1 MLAKLIECLANITQE
16 IINLRQRW
24 VSAFHVVGLELWA
37 RIFFGGEAP
46 AALGERL
53 IALAEAHDSRRLTRR
68 PDREK
73 PESPLAGLVR
83 CTFGRL
89 GN

>member
-1 MLAKLIECLANITQE
+1 MLAKLMECLANITQE
-16 IINLRQRW
+16 IINLLGKDGSLR
-24 VSAFHVVGLELWA
+24 FHVVGLELWA
-37 RIFFGGEAP
+37 RIF
-46 AALGERL
+46 
-53 IALAEAHDSRRLTRR
+53 LAEKRQLSWARGSLLSPAHDSRRLTRR